1 MTSVVGICN
10 MALGNIGIT
19 QTIENIDDNN
29 ERARVCKLYYEATRD
44 QVIRAMSPNFAQAFV
59 ALAVVTGDPP
69 PGWAYQYRYPTDC
82 LYAHQ
87 ITDVNGSRVLALSC
101 TNGTLNE
108 TVPQV
113 PSIPYTVMSDQSG
126 SGRIIATDQEDAVL
140 WYVRRVTDT
149 NDFDPE
155 FVMAM
160 AWALAAN
167 IAIPMKVNA
176 NVAQFAATQARSML
190 GEAATG
196 TMSEQQE
203 RDERQSV
210 SVTGRL

>member
-1 MTSVVGICN
+1 
-10 MALGNIGIT
+10 
-19 QTIENIDDNN
+19 
-29 ERARVCKLYYEATRD
+29 
-44 QVIRAMSPNFAQAFV
+44 
-59 ALAVVTGDPP
+59 
-69 PGWAYQYRYPTDC
+69 
-82 LYAHQ
+82 
-87 ITDVNGSRVLALSC
+87 
-101 TNGTLNE
+101 
-108 TVPQV
+108 
-113 PSIPYTVMSDQSG
+113 
-126 SGRIIATDQEDAVL
+126 
-140 WYVRRVTDT
+140 VRRVTDT

>member
-69 PGWAYQYRYPTDC
+69 PGWAYQYRYPADC
-82 LYAHQ
+82 LYALQ
-87 ITDVNGSRVLALSC
+87 ITDVNGSRILALSC
-101 TNGTLNE
+101 TNGAMTE

-113 PSIPYTVMSDQSG
+113 PSIPYTVMSDPSG

-140 WYVRRVTDT
+140 WYVRRVTDP
-149 NDFDPE
+149 NSFDPE
-155 FVMAM
+155 FVMAL

-196 TMSEQQE
+196 TMSEQQG